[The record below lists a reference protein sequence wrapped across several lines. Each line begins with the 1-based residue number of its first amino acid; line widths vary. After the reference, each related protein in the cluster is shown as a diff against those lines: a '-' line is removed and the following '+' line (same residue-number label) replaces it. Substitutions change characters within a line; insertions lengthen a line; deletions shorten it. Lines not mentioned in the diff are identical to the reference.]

1 MKTSVI
7 EVRDMLSVLSVD
19 GVEKR
24 IGKVGGVESVTVN
37 YAAGNA
43 TVRYDET
50 RLDIA
55 DIKSDV
61 RQSGY
66 DEDGVPPGGSAAH
79 GQDAQAAPAATPD
92 AALKTPP
99 GAKEAAGAAPAA
111 SPPPDPSPPGA
122 EPSASAKPSPPAA
135 GAAMGGPTP
144 PAADAAAAPDAAPPG
159 DASKGK
165 AAPP

>member
-7 EVRDMLSVLSVD
+7 EVRDMLSVLSVA

-24 IGKVGGVESVTVN
+24 IGNVGGVESVTVN

-55 DIKSDV
+55 DIKADV

-66 DEDGVPPGGSAAH
+66 DDDGAPPGGSATH
-79 GQDAQAAPAATPD
+79 GHETRAAPSSTSD
-92 AALKTPP
+92 AAHKMTPVP
-99 GAKEAAGAAPAA
+99 NDVASAGP
-111 SPPPDPSPPGA
+111 SGSPSPDSSAPRAGS
-122 EPSASAKPSPPAA
+122 SASAKPSSPTSNAEPAGAPPAA
-135 GAAMGGPTP
+135 GDTIAV
-144 PAADAAAAPDAAPPG
+144 PDATPHKNAP
-159 DASKGK
+159 KGHGSN
-165 AAPP
+165 P

>member
-7 EVRDMLSVLSVD
+7 EIRDMLSVLSVA

-24 IGKVGGVESVTVN
+24 IGKAGGVESVTVN

-61 RQSGY
+61 RQGGY
-66 DEDGVPPGGSAAH
+66 EEDGAPAGGSAAH
-79 GQDAQAAPAATPD
+79 GHGAYAAPAATPD
-92 AALKTPP
+92 AAPKAPM
-99 GAKEAAGAAPAA
+99 KDAAGGAPAGSA
-111 SPPPDPSPPGA
+111 SLDPSSPGA
-122 EPSASAKPSPPAA
+122 EPPASAKPAPPASD
-135 GAAMGGPTP
+135 AASTGPTP
-144 PAADAAAAPDAAPPG
+144 PAPGAAAPDSSPPSDG
-159 DASKGK
+159 SKGK
-165 AAPP
+165 AAPAMS

>member
-7 EVRDMLSVLSVD
+7 EVRDMLSVLSVA

-66 DEDGVPPGGSAAH
+66 DEDGAPPDGSAAH
-79 GQDAQAAPAATPD
+79 GHDAQVAPAATPD
-92 AALKTPP
+92 APPKTPP
-99 GAKEAAGAAPAA
+99 GANDAAGAAPPG
-111 SPPPDPSPPGA
+111 SPPPNPSAPGA
-122 EPSASAKPSPPAA
+122 QPSASAKPSSPAA
-135 GAAMGGPTP
+135 GAAMGGSTP
-144 PAADAAAAPDAAPPG
+144 PAADAAAAPDSAPPG

-165 AAPP
+165 PAPP

>member
-7 EVRDMLSVLSVD
+7 EVRDMLSVLSVA

-55 DIKSDV
+55 DIKADV

-66 DEDGVPPGGSAAH
+66 DEDGAPPGGSAPRGH
-79 GQDAQAAPAATPD
+79 DAQAAPTATPNV
-92 AALKTPP
+92 LPKTVS
-99 GAKEAAGAAPAA
+99 AKDAAGAAPAGSA
-111 SPPPDPSPPGA
+111 PPDPSAPGA
-122 EPSASAKPSPPAA
+122 EPSALAKSSPPVS
-135 GAAMGGPTP
+135 GAATTGPTP
-144 PAADAAAAPDAAPPG
+144 PATDAAAPDSASSG
-159 DASKGK
+159 DAAKGK
-165 AAPP
+165 AAPAMS

>member
-7 EVRDMLSVLSVD
+7 EVRDMLSVLSVA

-37 YAAGNA
+37 YAAGSA

-55 DIKSDV
+55 DIKADV

-66 DEDGVPPGGSAAH
+66 DEDSAPPGGSAAKGH
-79 GQDAQAAPAATPD
+79 DMQAAPPEMPGATP
-92 AALKTPP
+92 KTPP
-99 GAKEAAGAAPAA
+99 GGNDAAGAGPSG
-111 SPPPDPSPPGA
+111 SPPP
-122 EPSASAKPSPPAA
+122 EPSASAKPASPAS
-135 GAAMGGPTP
+135 GAEPVGVTP
-144 PAADAAAAPDAAPPG
+144 PAADAIAAPGAAPPG

-165 AAPP
+165 AAPL

>member
-7 EVRDMLSVLSVD
+7 EIRDMLSVLSVA
-19 GVEKR
+19 GVEER

-66 DEDGVPPGGSAAH
+66 DEDGAPPRRSAAH

-92 AALKTPP
+92 AQPKTPP
-99 GAKEAAGAAPAA
+99 GAKQAAAG
-111 SPPPDPSPPGA
+111 SQPPDPSPPGA
-122 EPSASAKPSPPAA
+122 EPSASAKPAPPDS
-135 GAAMGGPTP
+135 GAATAGPTP
-144 PAADAAAAPDAAPPG
+144 STADAAATPDSPPPG